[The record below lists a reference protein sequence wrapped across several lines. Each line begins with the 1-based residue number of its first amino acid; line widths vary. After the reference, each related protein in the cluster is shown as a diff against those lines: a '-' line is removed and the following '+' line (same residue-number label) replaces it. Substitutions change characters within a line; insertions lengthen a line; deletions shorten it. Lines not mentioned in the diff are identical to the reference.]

1 MLHQE
6 RRLDQLAL
14 GEMSEVVQVTDVV
27 ALELEARAVCRQRGQ
42 CEFDI
47 LEGVA
52 KNEIAGAVQIL
63 PLPFVLEVLEP
74 VQHRKQAEIHRP
86 HVQRREL
93 RLEAD
98 GGFDALFDLHEG
110 AAAAREVHDGIGAL
124 LDASEQRLESLR
136 PLVGP
141 AGAGVA
147 GVKMEYRGTRFGGFE
162 PRVDNVVRRNR

>member
-1 MLHQE
+1 MCITSSACVPMPPRMLHQE

-27 ALELEARAVCRQRGQ
+27 AFELEARAVCRQRGR

-52 KNEIAGAVQIL
+52 ENEIAGALQIL

-74 VQHRKQAEIHRP
+74 VQHRKQAEVHRS
-86 HVQRREL
+86 HVQGGEL

-98 GGFDALFDLHEG
+98 GD
-110 AAAAREVHDGIGAL
+110 RK
-124 LDASEQRLESLR
+124 S
-136 PLVGP
+136 
-141 AGAGVA
+141 
-147 GVKMEYRGTRFGGFE
+147 TR
-162 PRVDNVVRRNR
+162 